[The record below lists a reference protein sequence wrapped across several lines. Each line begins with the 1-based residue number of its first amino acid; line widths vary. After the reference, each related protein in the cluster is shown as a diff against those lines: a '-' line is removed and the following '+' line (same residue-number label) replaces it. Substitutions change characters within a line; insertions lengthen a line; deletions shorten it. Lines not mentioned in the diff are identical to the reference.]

1 MSRLWRA
8 EVAQIPDGKEFMEA
22 LQAMEAIAIR
32 RQPVVELTGRF
43 EHFASPEQLEAHL
56 KYVKDNEDTLEF

>member
-1 MSRLWRA
+1 MNRQMRRTIAQLPDAA
-8 EVAQIPDGKEFMEA
+8 EFLKS
-22 LQAMEAIAIR
+22 LEAIAIR

-56 KYVKDNEDTLEF
+56 KYVADNVDTLEF